1 LLQNVFYLF
10 MKSATRIEQNNINK
24 EKLLWEKGISAP
36 NAGKFSEAPTGK
48 PGRKRKKPKPN
59 QSNK

>member
-1 LLQNVFYLF
+1 